1 MKKHIIPL
9 GKIMGIPVGLDYTWF
24 LIFMLLTW
32 TLATTYFPNEFKNW
46 STFEYWI
53 TGAATSIMLFVS
65 VLLHELGHSILAL
78 HYKIRVKQITLFLF
92 GGVAEITG
100 EPPKASAEFW
110 IAIAGPAVSFLL
122 AAIFYLLELTLKNPV
137 FVYALFEYLAYINFV
152 LALFNLIPG
161 FPLDGGRVFRAA
173 VWGYTHDFKRATY
186 VSVIVGRFIGFLFIF
201 AGSLQMFGGD
211 LSNGLWVAF
220 IGWFLESAAMSQLQ
234 QQYLQDN
241 LSGHTVYEAM
251 TRDYAIVPEDTTIR
265 EVMDNHILG
274 IGRRTLFVKK
284 DDKIIGLLT
293 LHRIKNII
301 QDKWASTLVTEV
313 MIPETETEVV
323 KTDYPLWDA
332 LKKMDKSGVNQLPV
346 IEDGKIIGVLNR
358 ESIITY
364 LRNAQEFISKGIFA
378 RRQR

>member
-9 GKIMGIPVGLDYTWF
+9 GKIIGISIGLDYTWF
-24 LIFMLLTW
+24 LIFLLLTW

-65 VLLHELGHSILAL
+65 VLLHELGHSIIAL
-78 HYKIRVKQITLFLF
+78 HYKIKVKQITLFLF
-92 GGVAEITG
+92 GGVAEIAG

-110 IAIAGPAVSFLL
+110 IAIAGPVVSLLL
-122 AAIFYLLELTLKNPV
+122 AGIFYTLELIFINSILI
-137 FVYALFEYLAYINFV
+137 YALFEYLAYINFV

-186 VSVIVGRFIGFLFIF
+186 VAVIVGRFIGFLFIF

-211 LSNGLWVAF
+211 LSNGLWIAF
-220 IGWFLESAAMSQLQ
+220 IGWFLESAALSQLQ

-241 LSGHTVYEAM
+241 LSGHIVYEAM
-251 TRDYAIVPEDTTIR
+251 TRDFAIVPDDTTIQ

-284 DDKIIGLLT
+284 EANIIGLLT
-293 LHRIKNII
+293 LHRIKNV
-301 QDKWASTLVTEV
+301 QQEKWESTLVTEV

-323 KTDYPLWDA
+323 DTNYPLWDA

-346 IEDGKIIGVLNR
+346 LEDGKIIGVLNR

-364 LRNAQEFISKGIFA
+364 IRNANEFINKGFFA
-378 RRQR
+378 GKTK

>member
-9 GKIMGIPVGLDYTWF
+9 GKIIGISIGLDYTWF
-24 LIFMLLTW
+24 LIFLLLTW

-65 VLLHELGHSILAL
+65 VLLHELGHSIIAL
-78 HYKIRVKQITLFLF
+78 HYKIKVKQITLFLF
-92 GGVAEITG
+92 GGVAEIAG

-110 IAIAGPAVSFLL
+110 IAIAGPVVSLLL
-122 AAIFYLLELTLKNPV
+122 AGIFYTLELIFINSILI
-137 FVYALFEYLAYINFV
+137 YALFEYLAYINFV

-186 VSVIVGRFIGFLFIF
+186 VAVIVGRFIGFLFIF

-211 LSNGLWVAF
+211 LSNGLWIAF
-220 IGWFLESAAMSQLQ
+220 IGWFLESAALSQLQ

-241 LSGHTVYEAM
+241 LNGHIVYEAM
-251 TRDYAIVPEDTTIR
+251 TKDFAIVPDDTTIQ

-284 DDKIIGLLT
+284 EANIIGLLT
-293 LHRIKNII
+293 LHRIKNV
-301 QDKWASTLVTEV
+301 QQEKWESTLVTEV

-323 KTDYPLWDA
+323 GTNYPLWDA

-346 IEDGKIIGVLNR
+346 VEDGRIIGVLNR

-364 LRNAQEFISKGIFA
+364 IRNANEFINKGFFA
-378 RRQR
+378 GKTK

>member
-1 MKKHIIPL
+1 
-9 GKIMGIPVGLDYTWF
+9 MGIPVGLDYTWF